1 MESESTVMLESCGED
16 SILMQTMKNMV
27 TENVRAELESEEDG
41 FFVVTDVEDAQ
52 QNVIEVCNE
61 ESAITENEERVSWLN
76 LCRVCANTNDHLIP
90 IFEGEGLQ
98 HDLCSKIH
106 KYLPIHISETD
117 VLPLQL
123 CYHCAATL
131 LAWHELLEGCL
142 TAERRLLEMQET
154 LQEKQCSEGLEVSVD
169 TTMSN
174 IAESLHQEQET
185 VKDEDCGEV
194 ADNDINRFGLPRK
207 KSLAAYCSWHMTAT
221 RSNNIIQTNNKCTAP
236 QKLVEAGLATRRTC
250 KEEESTDSSG
260 DSDSSDMP
268 DATPMLP
275 SKDVERPRD
284 NGPQRCAT
292 CQRSFKRRCH
302 LARHAAKCSNS
313 VDSIE
318 GRESI
323 SKDSDKNET
332 ETEAEIND
340 ERENWTLYKKCKRK
354 RHETH
359 PCMYCDYVSKKK
371 KLLEVHLKES
381 HSEFVSEKNRK
392 LRCADRELVTRA
404 RMEVDGRVY
413 YHCDQCGK
421 NLYSPYT
428 FFWHVRIHTGERSY
442 TCHLCGKQFRV
453 NQGLARHLKDTHAGI
468 KNFPC
473 DICGRMFTTKRNA
486 EDHRRIHTG
495 ERPYVCNV
503 CGKSFKQKASLFVHN
518 RTHTDVFPFKCN
530 YCGQSFR
537 TRPPL
542 AVHITKHTGEKPH
555 ACDICGRRFRIK
567 YELKRHRLIHFD
579 EKPWQCNECDLS
591 FRQKRYLVNHKKI
604 NHGSS

>member
-1 MESESTVMLESCGED
+1 MEPESTVMLESCGED
-16 SILMQTMKNMV
+16 SILMQTVKNMV
-27 TENVRAELESEEDG
+27 TENVRADLESEEEG
-41 FFVVTDVEDAQ
+41 FFVVTDVEDPQ
-52 QNVIEVCNE
+52 QNVMEVSNE
-61 ESAITENEERVSWLN
+61 ESAITESEERVSWLN

-154 LQEKQCSEGLEVSVD
+154 LQEKQSSEGLEVSVD
-169 TTMSN
+169 TSMSN
-174 IAESLHQEQET
+174 ITESLHQEQET
-185 VKDEDCGEV
+185 VKVEDCGEV
-194 ADNDINRFGLPRK
+194 ADNEMNRFGLPRK

-221 RSNNIIQTNNKCTAP
+221 RSNNIIQNNKCTAP
-236 QKLVEAGLATRRTC
+236 QRLVEAGRATKQTRE
-250 KEEESTDSSG
+250 EEESTDSSS
-260 DSDSSDMP
+260 DSDSSDEP
-268 DATPMLP
+268 NATPMLP
-275 SKDVERPRD
+275 SKVVEH
-284 NGPQRCAT
+284 NGPHRCTT
-292 CQRSFKRRCH
+292 CQRSFKRECH

-318 GRESI
+318 DRGSI
-323 SKDSDKNET
+323 SKDSENEV
-332 ETEAEIND
+332 EAKMND
-340 ERENWTLYKKCKRK
+340 EREDWTSYKKCKRK

-371 KLLEVHLKES
+371 KLLEVHLAES
-381 HSEFVSEKNRK
+381 HSEFVGKKNRK
-392 LRCADRELVTRA
+392 LRCVDRELVTRA
-404 RMEVDGRVY
+404 RMEIDGKVY

-473 DICGRMFTTKRNA
+473 DICGRMFSTKRNA

-591 FRQKRYLVNHKKI
+591 FRQKRYLVNHKRI
-604 NHGSS
+604 NHCSS

>member
-194 ADNDINRFGLPRK
+194 ADNDINRCR
-207 KSLAAYCSWHMTAT
+207 
-221 RSNNIIQTNNKCTAP
+221 
-236 QKLVEAGLATRRTC
+236 
-250 KEEESTDSSG
+250 D
-260 DSDSSDMP
+260 
-268 DATPMLP
+268 
-275 SKDVERPRD
+275 RPRAVSNAD
-284 NGPQRCAT
+284 SVGRTGQPKKTA
-292 CQRSFKRRCH
+292 RSGRKRRMVEECEE
-302 LARHAAKCSNS
+302 LER
-313 VDSIE
+313 
-318 GRESI
+318 
-323 SKDSDKNET
+323 SKIRKNNGVT
-332 ETEAEIND
+332 CY
-340 ERENWTLYKKCKRK
+340 R
-354 RHETH
+354 
-359 PCMYCDYVSKKK
+359 CD
-371 KLLEVHLKES
+371 
-381 HSEFVSEKNRK
+381 
-392 LRCADRELVTRA
+392 D
-404 RMEVDGRVY
+404 
-413 YHCDQCGK
+413 CGK
-421 NLYSPYT
+421 MLSTAYNLMT
-428 FFWHVRIHTGERSY
+428 HRNTHTGKRPYACQVCEKSF
-442 TCHLCGKQFRV
+442 CSAS
-453 NQGLARHLKDTHAGI
+453 GLNRHTRDVHDGI
-468 KNFPC
+468 KRFAC
-473 DICGRMFTTKRNA
+473 DICGRCLASKVSRD
-486 EDHRRIHTG
+486 EHRRTHTG
-495 ERPYVCNV
+495 ERPHVCET
-503 CGKSFKQKASLFVHN
+503 CGKSFKQKASLHVH
-518 RTHTDVFPFKCN
+518 RLFHSKLPRHRCPSCDRCFPRKQELDKHVQGRHGRIDQRPYGCEVCDERFLSNSCLSRHKRVHEGRGKPYVCPVCDARFGQERYLKSHARN
-530 YCGQSFR
+530 YH
-537 TRPPL
+537 RPPSVSL
-542 AVHITKHTGEKPH
+542 E
-555 ACDICGRRFRIK
+555 
-567 YELKRHRLIHFD
+567 
-579 EKPWQCNECDLS
+579 
-591 FRQKRYLVNHKKI
+591 
-604 NHGSS
+604 